1 MTRRVLRHA
10 ALAVVAGCGLL
21 GCGGP
26 GGPGGSSAPS
36 ATTPVVVTFEV
47 DDERFKALLTD
58 TTDIDLARHLL
69 AGDDVPNI
77 PSGTVIR
84 ETGVNSGY
92 TWSMDPDDIEFVD
105 VTDEACDGVPSD
117 VETGQ
122 LTGDRFCPTSAVVV
136 AIDPAP

>member
-26 GGPGGSSAPS
+26 GGSTSPS
-36 ATTPVVVTFEV
+36 ATAPVVVTFEV
-47 DDERFKALLTD
+47 DDERFKMLLTD
-58 TTDIDLARHLL
+58 PTDIDTARHLL

-77 PSGTVIR
+77 PSGKIIH
-84 ETGVNSGY
+84 ETGVNTGY
-92 TWSMDPDDIEFVD
+92 SWSMDPNDLEFVA

-122 LTGDRFCPTSAVVV
+122 LTGDRFCPTAAVVV

>member
-26 GGPGGSSAPS
+26 GGPSAPT
-36 ATTPVVVTFEV
+36 ATAPVVVTFEV
-47 DDERFKALLTD
+47 DDERFTALLTD
-58 TTDIDLARHLL
+58 PTDIDIARHLL

-77 PSGTVIR
+77 PSGKVIR
-84 ETGVNSGY
+84 ETGVNTGY
-92 TWSMDPDDIEFVD
+92 SWSMDPNDLEFVA

-122 LTGDRFCPTSAVVV
+122 LTGDRFCPTAAVVV

>member
-10 ALAVVAGCGLL
+10 VLAVVAGCGLF
-21 GCGGP
+21 GCGGS
-26 GGPGGSSAPS
+26 GGSNAPS
-36 ATTPVVVTFEV
+36 MSAPVVVTFEV

-58 TTDIDLARHLL
+58 PADIDLARQLL
-69 AGDDVPNI
+69 AGDDVPSI
-77 PSGTVIR
+77 PNGKVIR
-84 ETGVNSGY
+84 ETGVNTGF
-92 TWSMDPDDIEFVD
+92 TWSMDPNDIEFVA

>member
-10 ALAVVAGCGLL
+10 AVAVVAWCGIL
-21 GCGGP
+21 GC

-36 ATTPVVVTFEV
+36 ATAPVVVTFEV

-58 TTDIDLARHLL
+58 PTDIDIARHLL
-69 AGDDVPNI
+69 AGDDVSNI
-77 PSGTVIR
+77 PSGKVIR
-84 ETGVNSGY
+84 ETGVNTGY
-92 TWSMDPDDIEFVD
+92 SWSMDPNDLEFIA

-122 LTGDRFCPTSAVVV
+122 LTGDRFCPTAAVVV

>member
-26 GGPGGSSAPS
+26 GGSSAPS
-36 ATTPVVVTFEV
+36 ATAPVVVTFEV
-47 DDERFKALLTD
+47 DDERFTALLTD
-58 TTDIDLARHLL
+58 PTDIDIARHLL

-77 PSGTVIR
+77 PSGEVIR
-84 ETGVNSGY
+84 ETGVNTGY
-92 TWSMDPDDIEFVD
+92 SWSMDPNDLEFVA

-122 LTGDRFCPTSAVVV
+122 LTGDRFCPTAAVVV

>member
-1 MTRRVLRHA
+1 MTRRVLRQA

-21 GCGGP
+21 GCGGS
-26 GGPGGSSAPS
+26 GGSSAPT

-58 TTDIDLARHLL
+58 SADIDIARHLL
-69 AGDDVPNI
+69 AGDDVPSI
-77 PSGTVIR
+77 PNGKVIR
-84 ETGVNSGY
+84 ETGVNTGY
-92 TWSMDPDDIEFVD
+92 AWSMDPNDIEFVD
-105 VTDEACDGVPSD
+105 VTDEVCDGVPSE

-122 LTGDRFCPTSAVVV
+122 VTGDRFCPTSAVVV